1 MAERV
6 HGHEVMAMMVESG
19 TGYTRESL
27 RAAIVERFGPD
38 TRFYTCSADR
48 MTPDELITFLRRAAS
63 SSRPGRLH
71 DRREQALQSLSATGR
86 DTYGRV

>member
-27 RAAIVERFGPD
+27 RAAIVDRFGPD
-38 TRFYTCSADR
+38 TRFYTCSADSL
-48 MTPDELITFLRRAAS
+48 TPDELITFLQARGKFIPAADGFTTDES
-63 SSRPGRLH
+63 KLCNH
-71 DRREQALQSLSATGR
+71 
-86 DTYGRV
+86 